1 MNVNER
7 RITKWNAVPFVNY
20 DGSLP
25 INLDRRCRFTEQ
37 KYNFLLSYR
46 AHMVFHGAITVQS
59 PVWSSCYIASPK
71 VTVLNSLFSAEFKKL
86 PQVHYAKC
94 KSRSSLKFD
103 DCEMLNGI
111 TIWFPF
117 ESV

>member
-1 MNVNER
+1 MNVNEK

-20 DGSLP
+20 DGPLP
-25 INLDRRCRFTEQ
+25 VNLDWRCGLTEQ
-37 KYNFLLSYR
+37 KYNFLLSYC
-46 AHMVFHGAITVQS
+46 AHMVFHDGAITVQS
-59 PVWSSCYIASPK
+59 PVWSSCYIVSPI

-86 PQVHYAKC
+86 PRVQDAKC

-103 DCEMLNGI
+103 DREMLNGI

-117 ESV
+117 